1 MSEEERVEFNC
12 NPKTIDWVLGSSLN
26 VYGIQKF
33 MMKMDVY
40 MPTVQTSLIQ
50 KVSPNFFQDATNFLA
65 KSNKVKSK
73 NLDSIIAKVIFSDKV
88 QSQIRKQAGSSS
100 GEEGYRAMLKESKQ
114 FLKGL
119 SSSID
124 RKTIQSVFLVF
135 HQRFKTIF
143 D

>member
-1 MSEEERVEFNC
+1 
-12 NPKTIDWVLGSSLN
+12 
-26 VYGIQKF
+26 

-124 RKTIQSVFLVF
+124 TKTIQSVFLVF